1 LCALITSPYPAMVRD
16 EGIIMTTVT
25 VMGCR
30 LSPCSQPGAETTM
43 KMIATNEII
52 SCRIGCGACCI
63 APSLS
68 SRIPGMP
75 DGKPAG
81 VRCVQLSPDN
91 QCEIYG
97 RPDRPAVCLSYQ
109 ASESCGTDREH
120 ALRYLEEVELK
131 TSG

>member
-1 LCALITSPYPAMVRD
+1 
-16 EGIIMTTVT
+16 
-25 VMGCR
+25 
-30 LSPCSQPGAETTM
+30 M
-43 KMIATNEII
+43 KMIDTNETI

-68 SRIPGMP
+68 SMIPGMP

-81 VRCVQLSPDN
+81 VGCVQLSSDN

-97 RPDRPAVCLSYQ
+97 RPDRPAVCLTYQ
-109 ASESCGTDREH
+109 ASESCGMDRKH

-131 TSG
+131 TCG